1 MRTVLR
7 CLLALV
13 VIWSLAA
20 GAIFAV
26 RWSRPTPQKF
36 VTYLTTHPLQG
47 LSASDRAAI
56 IDRAARLLNGL
67 NSEQR
72 IEVKKS
78 GVLRTFFTQLTSE
91 ERRRFASLTLPA
103 GFRQMIVTLNKM
115 EPAQRK
121 TIVQRTLRDL
131 RRQSAVASELSGED
145 DIRAMISQ
153 GASIF
158 EAEASPEVKI
168 DFAPIFEEYRRTQ
181 KNPAGGAAPPKL

>member
-1 MRTVLR
+1 MRTIWR

-36 VTYLTTHPLQG
+36 MSYVAEHPLQG
-47 LSASDRAAI
+47 LKASGRMAVI
-56 IDRAARLLNGL
+56 ERAARLLNGL

-72 IEVKKS
+72 LELKKS

-91 ERRRFASLTLPA
+91 ERRRFANLTLPA
-103 GFRQMIVTLNKM
+103 GYRQMVKTLNKM
-115 EPAQRK
+115 DPEERK
-121 TIVQRTLRDL
+121 KVAARTLRDL
-131 RRQSAVASELSGED
+131 RRQSAVANELSGED
-145 DIRAMISQ
+145 DIRAMLSQ

-158 EAEASPEVKI
+158 EQEASAQVKL
-168 DFAPIFEEYRRTQ
+168 DFAPVFEEYQRTQ
-181 KNPAGGAAPPKL
+181 KDPAGGTAPPKL

>member
-1 MRTVLR
+1 M
-7 CLLALV
+7 
-13 VIWSLAA
+13 VIWLLAA

-36 VTYLTTHPLQG
+36 INYVASHPLQG
-47 LSASDRAAI
+47 LDVSRRVAI
-56 IDRAARLLNGL
+56 IDGAARRLNGL

-72 IEVKKS
+72 LELKKS

-91 ERRRFASLTLPA
+91 ERRRFANLTLPA
-103 GFRQMIVTLNKM
+103 GYRQMVVTLNKM
-115 EPAQRK
+115 DPVQRK
-121 TIVQRTLRDL
+121 KVAERTLRDL

-158 EAEASPEVKI
+158 EEEANPQVKL
-168 DFAPIFEEYRRTQ
+168 DFAPVFEEFRRTQ
-181 KNPAGGAAPPKL
+181 KNPAVGAAPPKL

>member
-1 MRTVLR
+1 MRTIWR

-13 VIWSLAA
+13 IIWSLAA

-36 VTYLTTHPLQG
+36 MGYVAAHPIQG
-47 LSASDRAAI
+47 LSAAGRAVV

-72 IEVKKS
+72 IELKKS

-91 ERRRFASLTLPA
+91 ERRRFANLTLPA
-103 GFRQMIVTLNKM
+103 GYRQMVITLNKM
-115 EPAQRK
+115 DPVERK
-121 TIVQRTLRDL
+121 KVAERTLRDL
-131 RRQSAVASELSGED
+131 RRRSAVASELSGED
-145 DIRAMISQ
+145 DVRAMISQ

-158 EAEASPEVKI
+158 EQEASAQVKL
-168 DFAPIFEEYRRTQ
+168 DFAPIFEEYQRMQRD
-181 KNPAGGAAPPKL
+181 PAGGVAPPKL